1 MIGDLLLRV
10 NKPNQAME
18 ECTSA
23 IAIDG
28 RCVKA
33 ILLKARALI
42 ADGDMDAASIE
53 LNRAQELEP
62 KNGEIADI
70 SATLE
75 YCLDND
81 NNLALDAQEY
91 EQAICCLKKIVET
104 AHSLG
109 ATRQLAH
116 GCSYLGIVLQRMK
129 GHQDQCVEWHQ
140 RHSQLAEGLG
150 DIEER
155 CRALSNL
162 SSSYILTNQARK
174 AVEAQEEQLEL
185 IKETR
190 TQKDLCRFY
199 GNMSISYRSVQNFE
213 RAVECHQRS
222 LQIAMDEQDA
232 YLQCMSYHQLGKTYR
247 AMEKLEYA
255 ANCHREGVKCA
266 KKTKLDAE
274 VCREL
279 HELGCLQLMLG
290 QDKEALRVFQE
301 ELAILDKFPDMKLEA
316 ANVRA
321 NIGLCH
327 ASTGEW
333 EEAVECFDAHL
344 QVATEQE
351 DGEGQRQTNTNLEE
365 AYRSMGEQ

>member
-1 MIGDLLLRV
+1 MFSWGKVENDGETTPAPIATAQKEVEAGQANLKIGEIEKALANFRRAIREVEHNVSAKGCEMRLSLHIMIGDLLLRV

-81 NNLALDAQEY
+81 NNLASCLAFIDAQEY

-150 DIEER
+150 DIEVNPNTR
-155 CRALSNL
+155 LPCCQV
-162 SSSYILTNQARK
+162 LTWVPLLQGAMPCVIK
-174 AVEAQEEQLEL
+174 PEQLL
-185 IKETR
+185 HSHQPSSQSSR
-190 TQKDLCRFY
+190 SPGPDLLT
-199 GNMSISYRSVQNFE
+199 GGLRS
-213 RAVECHQRS
+213 
-222 LQIAMDEQDA
+222 
-232 YLQCMSYHQLGKTYR
+232 
-247 AMEKLEYA
+247 
-255 ANCHREGVKCA
+255 
-266 KKTKLDAE
+266 E
-274 VCREL
+274 VC
-279 HELGCLQLMLG
+279 
-290 QDKEALRVFQE
+290 
-301 ELAILDKFPDMKLEA
+301 
-316 ANVRA
+316 
-321 NIGLCH
+321 
-327 ASTGEW
+327 
-333 EEAVECFDAHL
+333 
-344 QVATEQE
+344 
-351 DGEGQRQTNTNLEE
+351 
-365 AYRSMGEQ
+365 